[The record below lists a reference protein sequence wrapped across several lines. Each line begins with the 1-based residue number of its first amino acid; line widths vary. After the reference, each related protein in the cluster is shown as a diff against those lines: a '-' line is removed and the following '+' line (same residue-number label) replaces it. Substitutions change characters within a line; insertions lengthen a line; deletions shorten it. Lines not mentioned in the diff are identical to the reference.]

1 MADPGKIYVLTN
13 PFMRGLVKIGCTA
26 GTIEDRIKQLSGAT
40 GVPVAF
46 KCHFAAEVE
55 DMTAKERRLFQLFS
69 DRQVNPRREFFEVA
83 PEKVVLAIMMGPFKE
98 VTPGKPDI
106 SPDEEEASDK
116 ADQAEKAKRSNLK
129 LDEIGIPIGAELTFT
144 RDQNVHA
151 TVVEGNKVRYDGHD
165 LSLSAAAKL
174 ALQKLGTIWTSVQG
188 SLFWMFN
195 EKTLEEI
202 RKEKEDKSEL
212 SGE

>member
-1 MADPGKIYVLTN
+1 
-13 PFMRGLVKIGCTA
+13 
-26 GTIEDRIKQLSGAT
+26 
-40 GVPVAF
+40 
-46 KCHFAAEVE
+46 
-55 DMTAKERRLFQLFS
+55 
-69 DRQVNPRREFFEVA
+69 
-83 PEKVVLAIMMGPFKE
+83 MMGPFKE

-106 SPDEEEASDK
+106 PADEEEASDK

-129 LDEIGIPIGAELTFT
+129 FEEIGVPIGAELTFT
-144 RDQNVHA
+144 RDQSVHA
-151 TVVEGNKVRYDGHD
+151 IVIEGNIVRYEGQD

-212 SGE
+212 PGE